1 MSDQAPAQIDNSAA
15 AYATWR
21 PMIAYIG
28 RRILVMIP
36 TLIVISVISFIVIE
50 LPPGDMASAYVGQ
63 LEEMRDRVGTE
74 EADEMVAN
82 IRAQL
87 GLDDPMPVRYLR
99 WASGW
104 LRGNWGWSF
113 HWNQP
118 VRQAIGDRLL
128 LTVIIG
134 LITILI
140 GTAVSWPA
148 GVGAAIR
155 QYALFDNVFS
165 FIAFFMMAI
174 PNFLFALLL
183 MYAFFRLVNYL
194 PGGVFSSEYAHAPW
208 SIAKF
213 IDFLKHIWMPIVIL
227 AFESIGGGVRTIRAN
242 VLDQLRMPFVITA
255 RAKGVPETRLIV
267 KYAIRMAAN
276 PWISSIGWVLP
287 ALVSGEIL
295 VALVLGLPTIG
306 PLLFSALSNQ
316 DQQVAGAII
325 MLLAGLTVI
334 GTLISDLALAL
345 LDPRIRLTG

>member
-1 MSDQAPAQIDNSAA
+1 
-15 AYATWR
+15 
-21 PMIAYIG
+21 MIAYIG

-194 PGGVFSSEYAHAPW
+194 PGGVFSSEYAQAPW

-227 AFESIGGGVRTIRAN
+227 GFESIGGGVRTIRAN
-242 VLDQLRMPFVITA
+242 VLDQLRMPFVTTA
-255 RAKGVPETRLIV
+255 RAKGVPETRLLV
-267 KYAIRMAAN
+267 KYPIRMAAN
-276 PWISSIGWVLP
+276 PWVSSIGWLLP
-287 ALVSGEIL
+287 GLVGGEVL

-306 PLLFSALSNQ
+306 PLLFEGLINQ
-316 DQQVAGAII
+316 DQQIAGAII
-325 MLLAGLTVI
+325 MLLATLTVI

-345 LDPRIRLTG
+345 LDPRIRLQS

>member
-1 MSDQAPAQIDNSAA
+1 
-15 AYATWR
+15 
-21 PMIAYIG
+21 MIAYIG

-194 PGGVFSSEYAHAPW
+194 PGGVFSSEYAQAPW

-276 PWISSIGWVLP
+276 PWISSIGWALP

>member
-1 MSDQAPAQIDNSAA
+1 
-15 AYATWR
+15 
-21 PMIAYIG
+21 MIAYIG

-63 LEEMRDRVGTE
+63 LEEMRDRVGTQ

-82 IRAQL
+82 IRMQL
-87 GLDDPMPVRYLR
+87 GLDDPAPIRYLR
-99 WASGW
+99 WAAGW
-104 LRGNWGWSF
+104 FRGDWGWSF

-194 PGGVFSSEYAHAPW
+194 PGGVFSSEYAQAPW

>member
-50 LPPGDMASAYVGQ
+50 LPPGDMASTYVGQ

-194 PGGVFSSEYAHAPW
+194 PGGVFSSEYAQAPW